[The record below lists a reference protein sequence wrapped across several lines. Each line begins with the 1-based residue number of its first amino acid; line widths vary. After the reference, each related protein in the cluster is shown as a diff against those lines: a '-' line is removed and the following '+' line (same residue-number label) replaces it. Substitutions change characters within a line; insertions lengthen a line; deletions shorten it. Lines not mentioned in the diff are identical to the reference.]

1 MLRQSTLDKALK
13 PEHRAWGII
22 LKEDDTFLY
31 MIYGGE
37 KIAFNA
43 TKVTYRE
50 IHAEADRIL
59 RGENIC
65 SALDRTVVTGTAER
79 FLKAI
84 ALNAEA
90 KWSFSRTTAPANA
103 GSAVI
108 KFSIHASISV
118 VPLTALMQSSALA
131 QCHPSCWPKSR
142 NT

>member
-65 SALDRTVVTGTAER
+65 
-79 FLKAI
+79 K
-84 ALNAEA
+84 
-90 KWSFSRTTAPANA
+90 
-103 GSAVI
+103 
-108 KFSIHASISV
+108 
-118 VPLTALMQSSALA
+118 
-131 QCHPSCWPKSR
+131 
-142 NT
+142 